1 MVWVVGRMMVGSGGG
16 SCRRPGKTHCPPAPH
31 RACLLP
37 TACPPPPRPR
47 RLCLEVIGI
56 FCPTYYPD
64 RDIILLE
71 QCDKPSL
78 FQVGGR

>member
-1 MVWVVGRMMVGSGGG
+1 MEI
-16 SCRRPGKTHCPPAPH
+16 
-31 RACLLP
+31 L
-37 TACPPPPRPR
+37 
-47 RLCLEVIGI
+47 GI

-78 FQVGGR
+78 FQVCTHDSQRAPAAGLGACRGWVQPWARGVI